1 MKISMADITNKS
13 IMHREAVAFGKIS
26 LKETEERLGEE
37 LAKKYVYPKIKK
49 LDKDKDKD

>member
-26 LKETEERLGEE
+26 LKEETI
-37 LAKKYVYPKIKK
+37 KKIKSNPTSECK
-49 LDKDKDKD
+49 ISSNR